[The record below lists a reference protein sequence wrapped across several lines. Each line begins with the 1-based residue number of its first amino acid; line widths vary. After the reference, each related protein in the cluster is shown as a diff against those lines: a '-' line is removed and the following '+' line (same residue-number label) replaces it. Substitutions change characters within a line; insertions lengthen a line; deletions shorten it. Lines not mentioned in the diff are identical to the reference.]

1 MAAISHA
8 HPLMKLRSVDLEE
21 VGLRRAGSQECHQ
34 PAGDFMQDRG
44 GADDRI
50 ALCVPDL
57 LVDLIKRKSW
67 HRLLVQQRWGAGAG
81 IKHIIPNWPPE
92 SWRPAER
99 STSAPGS
106 VDFSWYALGHLVQ
119 TITEIAE
126 SLPVQ
131 PPPAALIEEDAEDMG
146 RHDVRGS
153 LGRVAATLQAWQNS
167 LEGKK
172 MTDAAQKAS
181 AMAHAFALE
190 NPSWAQLHE
199 YLDSFVSITTDLGTE
214 SSLAYFHV
222 NLKDLFPPWHD
233 LEPLEADAD
242 DIVMHL
248 DRAEAPAED
257 VPRQRYFLPNALPI
271 MGMQHC
277 VHNLLKEAH
286 TSLTGW
292 SEFWQDLKNL
302 ESLLNW
308 PFRRRRLIVTCIRCS
323 PLHHMEEAFSRFSQS
338 LYEPRW
344 HEVASF
350 IAKLGPLLGP
360 LRSVWDP
367 QRFEQGGVDVDGGP
381 LSSAPAGAAAFDP
394 HALTR
399 CLQSAKFAA
408 YVVLVARL
416 DQCPEEL
423 VSWAEACYCH
433 ECILQG
439 LKQHQKHQVLK
450 EHFAAVGGCS
460 CPMAGKRAPE
470 LAAGHLETVFN
481 EMCQQ
486 ALAGIFLDM
495 PLPLS
500 AADQT
505 HIISEL
511 QRAQNHVKLALFAKL
526 QHWQRMPWLACGL
539 AHHEESV
546 ARRVACD
553 ILASFDQCSEPELHH
568 RLTQQFLTEP
578 LHADLVRFANGAAFS
593 TLSAGFQ
600 SSVVRLHFVPVVE
613 SIIESKHAVSTRLH
627 KRDTHAGPVMVSLHN
642 RMVILERRLEFEK
655 RFLNQLA
662 MKLSGARHLG
672 STPVKLGLHR
682 HPLLVELENVKGR
695 RAVAAHL
702 QKPLTAIIY
711 RTDLE
716 GQYKPLKEARGQHN
730 AFHKKNESLMSQA
743 LQDRAQSGSAVA
755 VVPQDQVR
763 HSLILDHFRA
773 VASCSTESAVVFSL
787 PIDAG
792 VSVQPLSEFFSK
804 PEGRLGNHPS
814 GRVEP
819 EAEGASHLEH
829 VFFTMTKARPSAN
842 HHLYVHPGAGQSLKS
857 SHVAVALHP
866 SQAVAD
872 PGQFSVA
879 CEGSGEHGRSD
890 NIALL
895 NTLCSRPSDL
905 ETHLQQWSVQPT
917 LEYSTRSGNAQ
928 VKQLLTHMISLSYFV
943 EEGDFYVPHP
953 EMKPVAE
960 RLCGEG
966 VLQRSPFGGYA
977 LLRQDLSKLTLHWK
991 IKDPEPV
998 CAARSHLALED
1009 HTAYELL
1016 LKLEGLGF
1024 TWRQWPSSQ
1033 KQRQLALPYSPGK
1046 DKLWYSTRAMP
1057 PQAYFLALVK
1067 AEDIVAAG
1075 VHTEIP
1081 HGRDRK
1087 VYEAI
1092 LAGEPLPV
1100 QMVRGRKRAAIMD
1113 ADAELPLPLP
1123 ALPDKPRR
1131 QRQRREPTEAIAA
1144 RDGDNAAEE
1153 SCDDAMGA
1161 VAAVAA
1167 DDVGHATDVVD
1178 HASNSGSAAGTDD
1191 LNERLLALFE
1201 DAPCE
1206 EDPAAAEPDQVPA
1219 ASLGSDVGV
1228 ERREVV
1234 GPGALNASG
1243 SSSPAPPA
1251 PPVPAQA
1258 AAEARVIR
1266 RRPRAEAE
1274 AEGDEGG
1281 LVSVRRLLSSSRWG
1295 VFRITPKQP
1304 KSKGGGTYGG
1314 YEGTCPFHKKNE
1326 LTSCKKFC
1334 GIRGPE
1340 ESDRDLAFR
1349 QVLYWCCQ
1357 ARDFSRQRDHLRATL
1372 HPTPAMPILISRRI
1386 DDPPAGEVKNDDE
1399 LDAEDEAAVRR
1410 ANRAAGS
1417 RAKAKASKAKAKPKA
1432 KVAAKAEARHASASS
1447 SSSSSSKSGGSDNRS
1462 SGTGSSGSSSGSS
1475 TGSSTDA

>member
-1 MAAISHA
+1 
-8 HPLMKLRSVDLEE
+8 
-21 VGLRRAGSQECHQ
+21 
-34 PAGDFMQDRG
+34 
-44 GADDRI
+44 
-50 ALCVPDL
+50 
-57 LVDLIKRKSW
+57 
-67 HRLLVQQRWGAGAG
+67 
-81 IKHIIPNWPPE
+81 
-92 SWRPAER
+92 
-99 STSAPGS
+99 
-106 VDFSWYALGHLVQ
+106 
-119 TITEIAE
+119 
-126 SLPVQ
+126 
-131 PPPAALIEEDAEDMG
+131 
-146 RHDVRGS
+146 
-153 LGRVAATLQAWQNS
+153 
-167 LEGKK
+167 

-642 RMVILERRLEFEK
+642 CMVILERRLEFEK

-998 CAARSHLALED
+998 CAVRSHLALED

-1161 VAAVAA
+1161 VAAAAA

-1178 HASNSGSAAGTDD
+1178 HASNSGSAAGTED

-1234 GPGALNASG
+1234 AMGPGALNASG